1 MATKLKKLNQA
12 KVRRRIMKIVI
23 TCCTR
28 KVKTLKSLLY
38 NRKKYRVF
46 FVNKKIKSNK
56 KKSKYVS
63 HLGGIEIENKTEC
76 FLTACNRSS
85 LQTWG

>member
-46 FVNKKIKSNK
+46 FVNKKSNQTK
-56 KKSKYVS
+56 K
-63 HLGGIEIENKTEC
+63 I
-76 FLTACNRSS
+76 
-85 LQTWG
+85 